1 MAASFFSKACKRRT
15 YMSNEQVWWIDDPEE
30 DQRKR
35 FDELVE
41 RYTLMCNLIEA
52 IWLAAKSDEDNLNAL
67 DLNDLPPLTSDGARR
82 IASFIED
89 VYTNGACSPSDR
101 VRDHHKN

>member
-1 MAASFFSKACKRRT
+1 MKELNKQLR
-15 YMSNEQVWWIDDPEE
+15 YIDDPDPEE
-30 DQRKR
+30 
-35 FDELVE
+35 VE

-52 IWLAAKSDEDNLNAL
+52 IWLADNLNTL

-89 VYTNGACSPSDR
+89 VYTNGACKPSEMEAPHQR
-101 VRDHHKN
+101 RKQ